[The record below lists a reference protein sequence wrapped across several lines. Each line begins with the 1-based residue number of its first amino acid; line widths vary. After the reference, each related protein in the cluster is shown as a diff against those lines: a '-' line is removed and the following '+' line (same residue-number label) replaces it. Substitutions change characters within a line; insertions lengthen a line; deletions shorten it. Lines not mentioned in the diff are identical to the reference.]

1 MKGLG
6 WKEAALV
13 VGAAALV
20 WFMLT
25 SIGVVP
31 GEAMTG
37 LVRGSM
43 GGPAAWRQ
51 TLREMT
57 PLLIA
62 GLAVAV
68 ALRAGL
74 FNIGADGQLL
84 VGAAAAAVVAL
95 AVPGPFGVVLACVAA
110 CAAGGLWA
118 FPAGWIRV
126 VRGGHE
132 VISTI
137 MLNNIAIFL
146 TLWLVRGPIKDPS
159 VQTWTTPSLPP
170 GAGIPNL
177 VEAGVFRLNWALPLA
192 ILGTIAFGVWLQR
205 TVGGF
210 ELRTVGANLTASM
223 VAGVDGDRIR
233 IRAMVVSG
241 ALAGLAGA
249 VLVLAFERRFYSNFS
264 PGYGFDALGV
274 ALLAGSSAWG
284 LLPSAF
290 LFAALSAGT
299 TSVQILG
306 VPKGLST
313 VLLGL
318 IIIVFAVF
326 RYREAR
332 RVG

>member
-1 MKGLG
+1 
-6 WKEAALV
+6 
-13 VGAAALV
+13 
-20 WFMLT
+20 MLNAV
-25 SIGVVP
+25 GVVP
-31 GEAMTG
+31 EEALSG
-37 LVRGSM
+37 LIRGSV

-84 VGAAAAAVVAL
+84 VGGATAATVAL
-95 AVPGPFGVVLACVAA
+95 AFPGPLGTVAA
-110 CAAGGLWA
+110 CLAGTAAGGLWA
-118 FPAGWIRV
+118 FPAGWIKV
-126 VRGGHE
+126 ARGGHE

-137 MLNNIAIFL
+137 MLNNIAVFL
-146 TLWLVRGPIKDPS
+146 TLWLVRGPIKDPT
-159 VQTWTTPSLPP
+159 VQTWTTQTLPP
-170 GAGIPNL
+170 GVGIPDL
-177 VEAGVFRLNWALPLA
+177 IEAGAFRLNLALPLA
-192 ILGTIAFGVWLQR
+192 VLATVAFGVWLQR
-205 TVGGF
+205 TVGGY
-210 ELRTVGANLTASM
+210 ELRAVGSNPTAARF
-223 VAGVDGDRIR
+223 AGVEVDRIR
-233 IRAMVVSG
+233 TRAMVASG
-241 ALAGLAGA
+241 ALAGLSGA
-249 VLVLAFERRFYSNFS
+249 VLVLAFERRFYANFS

-274 ALLAGSSAWG
+274 ALLAGNTAWG

-299 TSVQILG
+299 TAVQLMG

-326 RYREAR
+326 RFREAR
-332 RVG
+332 AHD